1 MRDHL
6 YIYKKPIV
14 YMKTIML
21 NDKTRF
27 VVDVYYTSIN
37 ISRQYLTNDN
47 WIEYGSCLIEKK
59 ILPELVKIIK

>member
-1 MRDHL
+1 
-6 YIYKKPIV
+6 
-14 YMKTIML
+14 MKTIML